1 MSRRRTSR
9 GKTPREP
16 SQNPWTA
23 ILYGVRYEYR
33 APIHLLA
40 EADERHSFRIPTV
53 DVMQFGKLRSIDRA
67 GAMNFVR
74 LADGS
79 IYRVAFLSQ
88 TRAARKWIRMHNDR
102 CAPPSLVTPEGSR
115 RLQAM
120 RWLDALRFEDVPAA
134 ELARVE
140 PLLADESR
148 RFGKS

>member
-9 GKTPREP
+9 DSIPREP

-33 APIHLLA
+33 APVHLLTQ
-40 EADERHSFRIPTV
+40 ADEPKSFRIPTA
-53 DVMQFGKLRSIDRA
+53 DVVRFGKLRSIDKA
-67 GAMNFVR
+67 GTMNFIQTG
-74 LADGS
+74 DGS

-88 TRAARKWIRMHNDR
+88 TRAARKWIRLHDDR
-102 CAPPSLVTPEGSR
+102 CAPPPLEVPGGGR

-120 RWLDALRFEDVPAA
+120 RWLDALRFEDVPAS
-134 ELARVE
+134 ELAAVE
-140 PLLADESR
+140 PLLVGELA